1 LAVRMIFSAGLT
13 WPIGI
18 VGLFLQRNL
27 QHIRHLLAPARE
39 CSRKHHIFSITTLRF
54 RIKIGIVAHINEPG
68 KLTNIMSLIAEFVVY
83 DILFWSFIGI
93 LVIIIKRDHFAHRP
107 GARR

>member
-1 LAVRMIFSAGLT
+1 
-13 WPIGI
+13 
-18 VGLFLQRNL
+18 
-27 QHIRHLLAPARE
+27 
-39 CSRKHHIFSITTLRF
+39 
-54 RIKIGIVAHINEPG
+54 VAHINEPG
-68 KLTNIMSLIAEFVVY
+68 KLTNTMSLIAEFVVY

>member
-1 LAVRMIFSAGLT
+1 
-13 WPIGI
+13 
-18 VGLFLQRNL
+18 
-27 QHIRHLLAPARE
+27 LLAPARE

-54 RIKIGIVAHINEPG
+54 RIRIGIVAHINEPG